1 MKKTLLVSTVGL
13 AVVLFSCDANQGNE
27 REVLTIITMQQAK
40 DIALDQVSSGTIT
53 KVSYDEDDLI
63 PTYEI
68 TLIEGMTEYEFEIS
82 AIDGTILK
90 QEQEFK
96 SSTVASPVIDSE
108 RAKEIVLSQI
118 TGTVTEIVLEEDD
131 EQLIYEVKATATDDT
146 YQYRFEISA
155 TDGTILKEKQE
166 RLYQV
171 STSNSEGSVLDIN
184 EIKEKVSELVPHAT
198 ITEISLELD
207 HLMNIYEVEV
217 SDGTYEYDYEFNA
230 ADGNV
235 ISCEKTR
242 I

>member
-1 MKKTLLVSTVGL
+1 ME
-13 AVVLFSCDANQGNE
+13 LFS
-27 REVLTIITMQQAK
+27 
-40 DIALDQVSSGTIT
+40 
-53 KVSYDEDDLI
+53 
-63 PTYEI
+63 
-68 TLIEGMTEYEFEIS
+68 
-82 AIDGTILK
+82 
-90 QEQEFK
+90 
-96 SSTVASPVIDSE
+96 
-108 RAKEIVLSQI
+108 
-118 TGTVTEIVLEEDD
+118 
-131 EQLIYEVKATATDDT
+131 
-146 YQYRFEISA
+146 
-155 TDGTILKEKQE
+155 KEKQE

-217 SDGTYEYDYEFNA
+217 SDGTYEYDYELNA